1 MVRQLR
7 VKLTRSYFDMGTRE
21 LTSKERIAIRKLVK
35 GMCANYSGEY
45 GCLLLND
52 SCYMLGKW
60 WTGGCCR
67 YFQRAVLPLDPVLE
81 AALMGQ
87 RDGLIYKVCPI
98 CGGAYFPVTSQAYC
112 SEACRIK
119 GSREVNRQRQ
129 RRYRNKKGN

>member
-7 VKLTRSYFDMGTRE
+7 VKLTRSCLDMGTRE

-60 WTGGCCR
+60 WTGGGCR
-67 YFQRAVLPLDPVLE
+67 YFRRAVLPLDPVLE
-81 AALMGQ
+81 AALINGKTIGMRSCAVCGKAFPISG
-87 RDGLIYKVCPI
+87 RKV
-98 CGGAYFPVTSQAYC
+98 YC
-112 SEACRIK
+112 SEVCARKALRKQKRKYIRQKRACM
-119 GSREVNRQRQ
+119 
-129 RRYRNKKGN
+129 